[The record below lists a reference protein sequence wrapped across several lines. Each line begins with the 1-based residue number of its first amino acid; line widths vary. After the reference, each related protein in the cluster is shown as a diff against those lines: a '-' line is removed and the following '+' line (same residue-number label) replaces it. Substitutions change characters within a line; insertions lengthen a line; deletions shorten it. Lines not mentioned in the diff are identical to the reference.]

1 MSHSKPAIPQSSF
14 SLKTRTVVLSL
25 PSFPRANAN
34 ASEQYCML
42 VHLHLKVSHS
52 QLQNDSAWQFSLLR
66 RGVAFPTTVA
76 QAGSLESPVRRSHSG
91 LDLCSPRRMRLCRMQ
106 SQTTEQVNSDPTAQ
120 RPCLH
125 CRPQLQ
131 HCRLCCVPAHTTHTT
146 SLAPLTKIE
155 ECGSFPLLLG
165 QTGRR
170 ARQRVF

>member
-1 MSHSKPAIPQSSF
+1 MSHSKPEIPQSSF

-76 QAGSLESPVRRSHSG
+76 QARSLESPVRRSHSG
-91 LDLCSPRRMRLCRMQ
+91 LDLCSPRRMRLWRMQ
-106 SQTTEQVNSDPTAQ
+106 SQTTEQVNSDPTA
-120 RPCLH
+120 PTSLPSPSAPAPALH
-125 CRPQLQ
+125 AV
-131 HCRLCCVPAHTTHTT
+131 LCPSV
-146 SLAPLTKIE
+146 LAPLTKIE